1 MDYKTIL
8 KRIKKRRGLEDT
20 QQAEQ
25 LLEAV
30 LKTLGERIGKTEREN
45 LGAQLPKG
53 LKETLVDEPERRQQE
68 WISLEEFYTRVSER
82 SGLSFE
88 LASQVTKE
96 IMDVLQ
102 EATSAGEMD
111 DLKKQLPVEYREIFN
126 MEG

>member
-8 KRIKKRRGLEDT
+8 RKIKNRIGLEDN

-25 LLEAV
+25 LVRAV

-68 WISLEEFYTRVSER
+68 WISLEEFYTRISER

-88 LASQVTKE
+88 LASQVTGE
-96 IMDVLQ
+96 IMEVLR
-102 EATSAGEMD
+102 EATSEGEMD

>member
-20 QQAEQ
+20 KQAEQ

-30 LKTLGERIGKTEREN
+30 LKTLGERIGQTEREN

-53 LKETLVDEPERRQQE
+53 LKKTLVDEPERRQQE
-68 WISLEEFYTRVSER
+68 WISLEEFYTRISER

-111 DLKKQLPVEYREIFN
+111 DLKKQLPVEYRRIFN
-126 MEG
+126 TEG

>member
-8 KRIKKRRGLEDT
+8 RKIKNRIGLEDN

-25 LLEAV
+25 LVRAV

-68 WISLEEFYTRVSER
+68 WISLEEFYTRISER

-88 LASQVTKE
+88 LASQVTGE
-96 IMDVLQ
+96 IMEVLR
-102 EATSAGEMD
+102 EATSEGEMD
-111 DLKKQLPVEYREIFN
+111 DLKKQLPV
-126 MEG
+126 